1 MSGDN
6 TQRKL
11 DGYRPMSLTDRYPG
25 WEEEFGYPNEP
36 TTFQADDFDDLFVHA
51 ARLNTADITLQTDEP
66 VMAFIQGRNLR
77 ITKRALNAH
86 EIDRLVSHL
95 YGANGVAQIRAGN
108 DIDTRHPVERR
119 TYVGEGEIGS
129 VERYNFRV
137 NITGCLARGDE
148 NGISITM
155 RTIHSNPKSIR
166 DLGVE
171 EEIIEN
177 IVPSNG
183 LVCVCGPTGSG
194 KSTLLAGV
202 VTMEVQDPDTHKK
215 FILIESPC
223 EYTYDGV
230 PRASAIVSQ
239 HEVPR
244 HLKSFAAAVRNTLRR
259 APTHIVVGESRDRE
273 TIEASLEAA
282 NTGHT
287 VFTTVHSNSV
297 PSTVIRMAN
306 MFQPNERMT
315 KVFEII
321 DVLRLVVVQRL
332 VRRADGKGR
341 VALREYLVF
350 DQTVR
355 DHLRVAADLREVQ
368 HILSTLV
375 QRKGKSMLTSAQM
388 AFDQGLISVDSMNIF
403 ERESQSNLIDDLN
416 LKL

>member
-1 MSGDN
+1 MSADSSKR
-6 TQRKL
+6 TL
-11 DGYRPMSLTDRYPG
+11 DGHRPMSLSDPFPG
-25 WEEEFGYPNEP
+25 WEDEVGYLAEP
-36 TTFQADDFDDLFVHA
+36 STFQAADFDDLFVHA
-51 ARLNTADITLQTDEP
+51 ARLFASDITLQTDEP
-66 VMAFIQGRNLR
+66 VMASIQGRNLR
-77 ITKRALNAH
+77 ITKRALTSH
-86 EIDRLVSHL
+86 EVDGLVNHL
-95 YGANGVAQIRAGN
+95 YGANGVAQIRGGN

-119 TYVGEGEIGS
+119 TFAGVGEVAA

-148 NGISITM
+148 NGITITM
-155 RTIHSNPKSIR
+155 RTIHSTPKSLLE
-166 DLGVE
+166 LGVE
-171 EEIIEN
+171 PEIVEN
-177 IVPSNG
+177 IVPSDG

-202 VTMEVQDPDTHKK
+202 VTMEVSDPDTHKK

-223 EYTYDGV
+223 EYTYDGIA
-230 PRASAIVSQ
+230 RASAIVCQ

-244 HLKSFAAAVRNTLRR
+244 HLKSFSAAVRNTLRR
-259 APTHIVVGESRDRE
+259 APTHIVVGESRDRD

-297 PSTVIRMAN
+297 PSTVVRMAN

-341 VALREYLVF
+341 VALREFLVF

-355 DHLRVAADLREVQ
+355 DHLRVATDLREVH
-368 HILSTLV
+368 HIISKLV
-375 QRKGKSMLTSAQM
+375 QRKGKSMLTSAQL
-388 AFDQGLISVDSMNIF
+388 AFDQGLISVDAMNIF
-403 ERESQSNLIDDLN
+403 ERESQSQLIDDLGID
-416 LKL
+416 L